1 MHWYSNEHYRGGGV
15 TNHYSP
21 VKVFILPGS
30 PTLKTTTYII
40 QYKNMLHGLY
50 SYL

>member
-1 MHWYSNEHYRGGGV
+1 MHWHSNKHCRGGGV

-21 VKVFILPGS
+21 VMVFILPDG
-30 PTLKTTTYII
+30 PTLTTTYII
-40 QYKNMLHGLY
+40 HYEYMLQGLY

>member
-1 MHWYSNEHYRGGGV
+1 MMQHLMHCTAGGV

-21 VKVFILPGS
+21 TMVFILPGS
-30 PTLKTTTYII
+30 PTLETTTYTI
-40 QYKNMLHGLY
+40 QHEYTLHGLY